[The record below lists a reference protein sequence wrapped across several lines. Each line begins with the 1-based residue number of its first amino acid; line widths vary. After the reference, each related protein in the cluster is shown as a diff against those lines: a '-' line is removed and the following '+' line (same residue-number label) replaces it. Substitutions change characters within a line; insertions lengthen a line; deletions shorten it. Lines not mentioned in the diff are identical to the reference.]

1 MKDSTSLPDSRA
13 TECRV
18 PLAGSYTLSY
28 MPTLVTIHLS
38 ADIVARMITAKL
50 TDDEWELPSW
60 LPIHYLTSL
69 DNRWR
74 GPIEDIQTVDHH
86 DVPL

>member
-1 MKDSTSLPDSRA
+1 
-13 TECRV
+13 
-18 PLAGSYTLSY
+18 

-69 DNRWR
+69 DNLWR
-74 GPIEDIQTVDHH
+74 EPIEDIQTVDHH